1 MYVCTCVYL
10 CVCVCVVCVFYSC
23 ISGCLGCYNILTT
36 IYRVTMNT
44 DNYPEGGF
52 LDHMV
57 VLCVIFWKTSILFS
71 TVAALLCITTNS
83 IQGLQFLHIIANTCC
98 HLFFVFCFFLMT
110 AILAGM
116 SDISLW
122 FPLAFSCKSN
132 GTLVTSNILFSCTC
146 WSFVMSSPEKCLFK
160 SLAHFNWAISSFHY
174 WVVGVPYIFW
184 SLTPYLIYNLRNV
197 PPFCKSPI
205 RSIDCFRRCEEAF

>member
-1 MYVCTCVYL
+1 MYVCVFV
-10 CVCVCVVCVFYSC
+10 CVCVCVCVCVFYSC

-71 TVAALLCITTNS
+71 TVAVLLCITTNS

-98 HLFFVFCFFLMT
+98 HLFVFSFFFDDGHPDRHEWHLTVVSTCLFLQIKWNVSDFKYFFFLYLLV
-110 AILAGM
+110 ICYVFSGEM
-116 SDISLW
+116 SIQVL
-122 FPLAFSCKSN
+122 
-132 GTLVTSNILFSCTC
+132 
-146 WSFVMSSPEKCLFK
+146 SPFQL
-160 SLAHFNWAISSFHY
+160 SY
-174 WVVGVPYIFW
+174 
-184 SLTPYLIYNLRNV
+184 
-197 PPFCKSPI
+197 
-205 RSIDCFRRCEEAF
+205 